1 MPHRLRN
8 AVSVFATCLSMW
20 TGAAIA
26 QEPPAAA
33 PATPAPAAASPGT
46 EAVPAVPPAATAEAA
61 PAAIELP
68 WELKPYEV
76 EIEISF
82 AGDARLDDRFR
93 AALISALADRLTDD
107 LGRMWSLSISEST
120 GASYLPA
127 AQLARLTDEDAKTR
141 WMSHTADKV
150 FALCVGR
157 TPQKTTF
164 DAREW
169 DRTAQQMTP
178 VRSGET
184 FDSRLAA
191 GVASSTIRET
201 FRALAQVESVDGRSA
216 ILRLRAGELLPP
228 DQKAAQ
234 FAVGDLAV
242 PFYRQLDRKREV
254 KRVQHIPWTYL
265 KVENIE
271 RGRVTSSIVST
282 FPGAVMAGKRRLESL
297 AIEIRAWYPQTELK
311 VAPRSNPGNPIAAA
325 RVDVVDRLP
334 TAADP
339 VPDRLELRT
348 NRDGI
353 ITVPAED
360 TAQIRFA
367 IVNSGQAVL
376 ARVPF
381 SPGAQK
387 SLTIETIDDG
397 PRLSVEGEVSLLEAD
412 LVELVARRQILGL
425 RAEAAIKAGKGEEA
439 QSLVAQLKA
448 LPDQKA
454 FQQRVELVRT
464 AGVEAAK
471 AKKDAVAETRIRK
484 LCGNLTEV
492 ANTHLDQDKFAEQL
506 RTLEEMVGLSGGK
519 S

>member
-1 MPHRLRN
+1 
-8 AVSVFATCLSMW
+8 
-20 TGAAIA
+20 
-26 QEPPAAA
+26 
-33 PATPAPAAASPGT
+33 
-46 EAVPAVPPAATAEAA
+46 
-61 PAAIELP
+61 
-68 WELKPYEV
+68 
-76 EIEISF
+76 
-82 AGDARLDDRFR
+82 
-93 AALISALADRLTDD
+93 
-107 LGRMWSLSISEST
+107 
-120 GASYLPA
+120 
-127 AQLARLTDEDAKTR
+127 
-141 WMSHTADKV
+141 
-150 FALCVGR
+150 
-157 TPQKTTF
+157 
-164 DAREW
+164 
-169 DRTAQQMTP
+169 
-178 VRSGET
+178 
-184 FDSRLAA
+184 
-191 GVASSTIRET
+191 
-201 FRALAQVESVDGRSA
+201 VDGRSA

-360 TAQIRFA
+360 IAQIRFA

-471 AKKDAVAETRIRK
+471 AKKDTVAETRIRK

>member
-8 AVSVFATCLSMW
+8 AASVFAACLSIW
-20 TGAAIA
+20 SSTAIA
-26 QEPPAAA
+26 QETPAAA
-33 PATPAPAAASPGT
+33 PASPAPAGT
-46 EAVPAVPPAATAEAA
+46 EAAPASPPAAPAVEAP

-68 WELKPYEV
+68 WDQKPYNV
-76 EIEISF
+76 EIEVSF

-93 AALISALADRLTDD
+93 TALISALADRLTDD
-107 LGRMWSLSISEST
+107 LGRMWSLSISEAT
-120 GASYLPA
+120 GDAYLPA

-164 DAREW
+164 DVREW

-191 GVASSTIRET
+191 GVASATIRET
-201 FRALAQVESVDGRSA
+201 FRALAQVESVDGKSA

-228 DQKAAQ
+228 DQAAAQ

-265 KVENIE
+265 KIENIE

-282 FPGAVMAGKRRLESL
+282 FPGAVMAGKRRLESM
-297 AIEIRAWYPQTELK
+297 AIEIRAWHPQTELK

-353 ITVPAED
+353 ITVPAEA

-448 LPDQKA
+448 LPDQKS

-471 AKKDAVAETRIRK
+471 AKKDTVAETRIRK

-492 ANTHLDQDKFAEQL
+492 ATTHLDQDKFAEQL
-506 RTLEEMVGLSGGK
+506 RNLEEMAGLSGGK